1 MANTYTLTQTTTSF
15 TVKPKNDVLTEN
27 DVINITIKKVS
38 CEGGKEVIRIKT
50 LTKNSQEFTYIF
62 NLQGRYEVNITEATL
77 IEPFTQKEV
86 DVGVTLTFFNSGLH
100 TNLLYSTIDNILSL
114 FCGCNCHDCGDDC
127 GKKDSDYSTVLNK
140 LLSLNIIKENYYTE
154 AITQSNSCIKCDV
167 EQGVDCELLQEKIT
181 GSSDN
186 KEKIK
191 KLIAYYYLVYY
202 YKDLLESATPD
213 EVTKQY
219 KYNDIYKCIKHLGL
233 DINCIKTKI
242 I

>member
-1 MANTYTLTQTTTSF
+1 MANSYYTLTKTETSF
-15 TVKPKNDVLTEN
+15 TVDTNNDLHGTVVISISKTNCEN
-27 DVINITIKKVS
+27 V
-38 CEGGKEVIRIKT
+38 KELILEKI
-50 LTKNSQEFTYIF
+50 LNSSSPDFIYNFNTYG
-62 NLQGRYEVNITEATL
+62 NYEVSITVFDLDNPELNIKETL
-77 IEPFTQKEV
+77 YFSNISNQIY
-86 DVGVTLTFFNSGLH
+86 
-100 TNLLYSTIDNILSL
+100 LLDSLVDNIQSL
-114 FCGCNCHDCGDDC
+114 FCGCNCQDCGEDC

-140 LLSLNIIKENYYTE
+140 LLSLNIIKDNYYTE
-154 AITQSNSCIKCDV
+154 AITQTNSCIKCDT
-167 EQGVDCELLQEKIT
+167 EYGVDCELLQEKIT

-202 YKDLLESATPD
+202 YKDLLESETPD
-213 EVTKQY
+213 NVTKQY

>member
-1 MANTYTLTQTTTSF
+1 MSTYYTLTQTATSF
-15 TVKPKNDVLTEN
+15 TVVSTFPEEEN
-27 DVINITIKKVS
+27 VKYKLDLVIKKVD
-38 CEGGKEVIRIKT
+38 CYGNKQTIATKT
-50 LTKNSQEFTYIF
+50 ILAGSETDNFTYTF
-62 NLQGRYEVNITEATL
+62 NVYGKYEVK
-77 IEPFTQKEV
+77 IEVFRIAEKVEEEN
-86 DVGVTLTFFNSGLH
+86 LTFFNNSLH
-100 TNLLYSTIDNILSL
+100 TNLLNSTVDNILSL
-114 FCGCNCHDCGDDC
+114 FCGCNCQDCGDDC

-140 LLSLNIIKENYYTE
+140 LLSLNIIKDNYYTE
-154 AITQSNSCIKCDV
+154 AITQTNSCIKCDI

-202 YKDLLESATPD
+202 HKDLLESETPD